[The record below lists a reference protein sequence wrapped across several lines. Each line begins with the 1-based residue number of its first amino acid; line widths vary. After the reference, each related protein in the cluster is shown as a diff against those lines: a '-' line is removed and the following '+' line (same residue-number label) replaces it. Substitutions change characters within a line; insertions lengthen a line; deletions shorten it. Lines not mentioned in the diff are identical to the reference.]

1 MDKNTRGFTKE
12 QKSSIKNLPEEI
24 LPNIIHKWYESG
36 DYRQEYVQYAY
47 KLGWLDFVLLLECEN
62 GLRDLNAIGDKW
74 HAHWLC
80 QMNDLYHNIPKEY
93 FNSRQYQ
100 IEYCYEKYK
109 WWTKFYGPS
118 RIIRWQRCSSYV
130 LDRFIIQ

>member
-1 MDKNTRGFTKE
+1 MDKYPRGFTKE
-12 QKSSIKNLPEEI
+12 QKSSIKNLPEDTEK
-24 LPNIIHKWYESG
+24 NIIHKWYESG

-47 KLGWLDFVLLLECEN
+47 KLGWLDFVTLLECEN
-62 GLRDLNAIGDKW
+62 WLWNIKAVGDHW

-80 QMNDLYHNIPKEY
+80 QMNDLYHKIPKEY

-118 RIIRWQRCSSYV
+118 RIIKGQKCSSYV